1 MCAANRKI
9 IWLDTEYST
18 NWDSHIMYFYVLY
31 YRGLWLYLS
40 FMFIWDKGMTPL
52 TVDAV
57 DDNTFN
63 YETVEC
69 VYMGQL

>member
-18 NWDSHIMYFYVLY
+18 NCDSHIMYFYVLY
-31 YRGLWLYLS
+31 YRVLCRYLS
-40 FMFIWDKGMTPL
+40 FMFIWDEGMTPL

-57 DDNTFN
+57 DDNTFD
-63 YETVEC
+63 YETIER